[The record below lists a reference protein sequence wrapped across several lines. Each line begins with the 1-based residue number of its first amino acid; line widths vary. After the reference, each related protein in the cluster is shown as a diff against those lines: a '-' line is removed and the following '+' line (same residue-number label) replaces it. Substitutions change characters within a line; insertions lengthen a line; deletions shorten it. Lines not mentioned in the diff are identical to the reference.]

1 MKVMICKSG
10 ETFSAYVAKKDLE
23 EDIVVAQVPTLW
35 GGWVEL
41 ANGWRLQLPDLATDT
56 RLPITVEA
64 RKLAADCGAD

>member
-1 MKVMICKSG
+1 MKVMIRRTG

-23 EDIVVAQVPTLW
+23 QTIVEAQVPTLW

-41 ANGWRLQLPDLATDT
+41 ANGWRLQLPDLAIDT

-64 RKLAADCGAD
+64 RRLAAD

>member
-1 MKVMICKSG
+1 MKVMIRKTG

-23 EDIVVAQVPTLW
+23 QTIVEAQVPTLW

-41 ANGWRLQLPDLATDT
+41 ANGWRLQLPDMATDT

-64 RKLAADCGAD
+64 RRLSAD

>member
-1 MKVMICKSG
+1 MKVMIRKSG

-23 EDIVVAQVPTLW
+23 EPIVRAETPALW

-41 ANGWRLQLPDLATDT
+41 DNGWRLQLPEMAADT

-64 RKLAADCGAD
+64 RRLGDG